1 MLRSVGM
8 SGRDFNKMMTY
19 ECVFTECGH
28 FFTGLPL
35 SAAASW
41 LIYRGLASV
50 EKWRISILYFLA
62 QYGGQCVQCV
72 PYCLHHND
80 VCRKPVKERKHID
93 VLRDDMT

>member
-1 MLRSVGM
+1 M

-72 PYCLHHND
+72 LLIVFITMMYAVSRLKRENI
-80 VCRKPVKERKHID
+80 ID
-93 VLRDDMT
+93 ALRDDMT